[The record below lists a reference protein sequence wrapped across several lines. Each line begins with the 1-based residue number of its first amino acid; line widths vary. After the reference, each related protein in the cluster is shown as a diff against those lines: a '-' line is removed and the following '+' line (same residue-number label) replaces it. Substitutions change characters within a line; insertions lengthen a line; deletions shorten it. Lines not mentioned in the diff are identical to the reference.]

1 MNMKLISTAIRKP
14 PKAEVFSQDK
24 HLNSNSSDA
33 FESMGVGSYNFYAKR
48 PMMTWHERIKYSSN
62 HKS

>member
-33 FESMGVGSYNFYAKR
+33 FERMGVGDYNFYAKK
-48 PMMTWHERIKYSSN
+48 PMMT
-62 HKS
+62 